1 VTLLKEIETQ
11 FQNAWVARLKKL
23 GRFAAILFL
32 ILIISGSL
40 FTVLSPFFGWRT
52 EVVISG
58 SMEPALKTGSVV
70 IVRPVDLLTIRQG
83 DIVMF
88 SSLDTKSLTTHR
100 VVKIEHEPRLGFIT
114 KGDANNNPDIT
125 PVLPDQIV
133 GIVAFNIP
141 YLGILAGFIKTP
153 LGFILFFL
161 IPAVVLLGR
170 EILNVW
176 RAME

>member
-1 VTLLKEIETQ
+1 M
-11 FQNAWVARLKKL
+11 
-23 GRFAAILFL
+23 GRFVAILLL

-40 FTVLSPFFGWRT
+40 FTIISPFFGWRT

-58 SMEPALKTGSVV
+58 SMEPAIQTGSVV
-70 IVRPVDLLTIRQG
+70 IVRPVDTTTIQQG
-83 DIVMF
+83 DIIMF
-88 SSLDTKSLTTHR
+88 SSLDKKSLTTHR
-100 VVKIEHEPRLGFIT
+100 VVKTEPETGKGFIT

-141 YLGILAGFIKTP
+141 YLGLLTGFIKTP

-170 EILNVW
+170 EMLDIW
-176 RAME
+176 REME

>member
-1 VTLLKEIETQ
+1 
-11 FQNAWVARLKKL
+11 
-23 GRFAAILFL
+23 
-32 ILIISGSL
+32 
-40 FTVLSPFFGWRT
+40 
-52 EVVISG
+52 
-58 SMEPALKTGSVV
+58 
-70 IVRPVDLLTIRQG
+70 
-83 DIVMF
+83 MF

-100 VVKIEHEPRLGFIT
+100 VVKIEHEPGPGFIT

-133 GIVAFNIP
+133 GSVAFNIP

-170 EILNVW
+170 EILDVW

>member
-1 VTLLKEIETQ
+1 VTLLKEMETQ
-11 FQNAWVARLKKL
+11 FPNAWGVRLKKM
-23 GRFAAILFL
+23 GRIAAMLFL
-32 ILIISGSL
+32 ILIISGSS
-40 FTVLSPFFGWRT
+40 FTIISPFFGWRT

-58 SMEPALKTGSVV
+58 SMEPAIQTGSVV
-70 IVRPVDLLTIRQG
+70 IVRPVDLYTIKQG

-88 SSLDTKSLTTHR
+88 SSLDKKSLTTHR
-100 VVKIEHEPRLGFIT
+100 VVKIEPEARPRFIT

-141 YLGILAGFIKTP
+141 YLGLLKGFIKTP

-170 EILNVW
+170 EMLDVW

>member
-1 VTLLKEIETQ
+1 MENQ
-11 FQNAWVARLKKL
+11 FPNAWEPRLKKL
-23 GRFAAILFL
+23 GRILAILFL
-32 ILIISGSL
+32 ILIISVSL
-40 FTVLSPFFGWRT
+40 FTILSPFFGWRT

-70 IVRPVDLLTIRQG
+70 IVRPVDLLTIQQG

-88 SSLDTKSLTTHR
+88 SSLDKKSLTTHR
-100 VVKIEHEPRLGFIT
+100 VVKIEQETGLAFIT

-125 PVLPDQIV
+125 AVSPDQVV
-133 GIVAFNIP
+133 GIVAFTIP
-141 YLGILAGFIKTP
+141 YLGFLAGFIKTP

-170 EILNVW
+170 EMLDIW

>member
-1 VTLLKEIETQ
+1 METQ
-11 FQNAWVARLKKL
+11 YPNNWGVQLKKM
-23 GRFAAILFL
+23 GRIAAILFL

-40 FTVLSPFFGWRT
+40 FTIISPFFGWRT

-58 SMEPALKTGSVV
+58 SMEPALRTGSVV
-70 IVRPVDLLTIRQG
+70 IVHPVDLSTIQQG

-88 SSLDTKSLTTHR
+88 SSLDKKSLTTHR
-100 VVKIEHEPRLGFIT
+100 VVKIEPETGLGFIT

-125 PVLPDQIV
+125 PVLPDQVV

-141 YLGILAGFIKTP
+141 YLGLLTGFIKTP

-170 EILNVW
+170 EMLDVW

>member
-1 VTLLKEIETQ
+1 METQ
-11 FQNAWVARLKKL
+11 FPNAWVARLKKM
-23 GRFAAILFL
+23 GRIAAILFL

-58 SMEPALKTGSVV
+58 SMEPALMTGSVV
-70 IVRPVDLLTIRQG
+70 IVRPVDLLTIQQG

-88 SSLDTKSLTTHR
+88 SSLDKKSLTTHR
-100 VVKIEHEPRLGFIT
+100 IVKIERETGLGFIT

-125 PVLPDQIV
+125 PVSPDQVV
-133 GIVAFNIP
+133 GIVVFNIP
-141 YLGILAGFIKTP
+141 YLGLLAGFIKTP

-170 EILNVW
+170 EMLDVW
-176 RAME
+176 RAM

>member
-1 VTLLKEIETQ
+1 VTLLKEMETQ
-11 FQNAWVARLKKL
+11 FPNAWGVRLKKM
-23 GRFAAILFL
+23 GRIAAVLFL

-40 FTVLSPFFGWRT
+40 FTIISPFFGWRT

-58 SMEPALKTGSVV
+58 SMEPAIQTGSVV
-70 IVRPVDLLTIRQG
+70 IVHPVDLSTIQQG
-83 DIVMF
+83 DIIMF
-88 SSLDTKSLTTHR
+88 SSLDKKSLTTHR
-100 VVKIEHEPRLGFIT
+100 VAKIEPEPGLRFIT
-114 KGDANNNPDIT
+114 QGDANNNPDIT

-141 YLGILAGFIKTP
+141 YLGILTGFIKTP

-170 EILNVW
+170 EILDVW